1 MDIEIVGKSIIIIIT
16 SVVTLLSALAITKGY
31 TGHTNYIII
40 IISLL
45 MLLFSSTFTSSCF
58 GTFVGKVERVAKMGW
73 KS

>member
-16 SVVTLLSALAITKGY
+16 SVVMLLSALAITKGY
-31 TGHTNYIII
+31 TGDTNYIII